1 MYWQPRLTPPV
12 QCMQCSRHLCMSP
25 IKTARSL
32 ACPCLPAAMSN
43 VLPSQQ
49 WNTLFSTS
57 HQRWKFHY
65 PVDGY
70 QLTITENCCSC
81 QLPVSV
87 WRNSGGFI
95 AESAYH
101 INVACDRL
109 MSCAGMANA
118 KCPIS
123 WNKLSPQHNMEDI
136 KKGLQLDLS
145 TWAVYTVLKLKKAPQ
160 MGRKKSF
167 CFEVNL
173 QEVVFC
179 VCSCEAQSSR
189 SASLMLLCW
198 WLKSITSGLFLTEI
212 KTRSMPI
219 CAANPISSSSDGMA

>member
-12 QCMQCSRHLCMSP
+12 QCMQCSRHLWMSP

-32 ACPCLPAAMSN
+32 ACPCPPAAMSN

-95 AESAYH
+95 AWNPLIISMSLA
-101 INVACDRL
+101 IGL
-109 MSCAGMANA
+109 MLCAGMGNA

-123 WNKLSPQHNMEDI
+123 WNKLSPQHNMEDRT
-136 KKGLQLDLS
+136 KCLQLDLS
-145 TWAVYTVLKLKKAPQ
+145 TWAVYVKTEENAADGP
-160 MGRKKSF
+160 KKSC

-173 QEVVFC
+173 QGVRFRAG
-179 VCSCEAQSSR
+179 SCEAQSSR
-189 SASLMLLCW
+189 SASLMLPCW
-198 WLKSITSGLFLTEI
+198 WLKAITSGLFVTEI
-212 KTRSMPI
+212 K
-219 CAANPISSSSDGMA
+219 NP